1 MEYRIRH
8 TYKPKIVI
16 PYLGIGDSAFTN
28 LDFILDKGERI
39 VVTSDNIKCIVL
51 NVEEKHLCDLESEI
65 QSIYNCDAWSWVRRW
80 YKIDNRVSDLR
91 VLVLELKKIC

>member
-16 PYLGIGDSAFTN
+16 PVNGISGN
-28 LDFILDKGERI
+28 LDFLLDKGERI
-39 VVTSDNIKCIVL
+39 VVTSDNIKCKVL

-65 QSIYNCDAWSWVRRW
+65 QSIYNCDAWSWVKRW

-91 VLVLELKKIC
+91 VLVLELEKVC

>member
-16 PYLGIGDSAFTN
+16 PYLGIGGNAFTN

-39 VVTSDNIKCIVL
+39 VVTSDNIKCKVL
-51 NVEEKHLCDLESEI
+51 NVEEIHLCDLESEI
-65 QSIYNCDAWSWVRRW
+65 QSIYNIDAWSWFKRW
-80 YKIDNRVSDLR
+80 YKIDYRVSDLR
-91 VLVLELKKIC
+91 VLVLELEQI

>member
-1 MEYRIRH
+1 MKYRIRH

-28 LDFILDKGERI
+28 LDFLLDRGGRI
-39 VVTSDNIKCIVL
+39 VVTSDNIECKVL

-65 QSIYNCDAWSWVRRW
+65 QSIYNCDAWSWVKRW
-80 YKIDNRVSDLR
+80 YRIDYRVSDLR
-91 VLVLELKKIC
+91 VLIMELIKI

>member
-16 PYLGIGDSAFTN
+16 PYLGIGDSDFTN

-39 VVTSDNIKCIVL
+39 VVTSDNIKCKVL
-51 NVEEKHLCDLESEI
+51 NIEEKHLCDLESEI
-65 QSIYNCDAWSWVRRW
+65 QGIYNCDAWSWVKRW

-91 VLVLELKKIC
+91 VLVLELQKLC

>member
-16 PYLGIGDSAFTN
+16 PYLGIGDSAITN
-28 LDFILDKGERI
+28 IDFILDKGERI
-39 VVTSDNIKCIVL
+39 VVTSDNIKCKVL
-51 NVEEKHLCDLESEI
+51 NVDEKHLCNLESEI
-65 QSIYNCDAWSWVRRW
+65 QSIYNCDAWSWIKRW

-91 VLVLELKKIC
+91 VLVLELKKVC

>member
-1 MEYRIRH
+1 MQYRIRH

-16 PYLGIGDSAFTN
+16 PYLGIGDSDFTN
-28 LDFILDKGERI
+28 LDFLLDKEERI
-39 VVTSDNIKCIVL
+39 VVTSDNIECKVL

-65 QSIYNCDAWSWVRRW
+65 QSIYNCDAWSWVKRW

-91 VLVLELKKIC
+91 VLVLELEKVC

>member
-1 MEYRIRH
+1 MEYLIRH

-16 PYLGIGDSAFTN
+16 PYIGIGGSALTN

-39 VVTSDNIKCIVL
+39 VVTSDNTKCKVL

-65 QSIYNCDAWSWVRRW
+65 QSIYNCDAWTWVKRW

-91 VLVLELKKIC
+91 VITMELKKLC

>member
-1 MEYRIRH
+1 MIYRIRH

-16 PYLGIGDSAFTN
+16 PYLGIGDSAVTN

-39 VVTSDNIKCIVL
+39 VVTSDDIKCKVL
-51 NVEEKHLCDLESEI
+51 NVEEKHLCNLENEI
-65 QSIYNCDAWSWVRRW
+65 QSIYNCDAWSWVKRW

-91 VLVLELKKIC
+91 VLVLELKKA

>member
-1 MEYRIRH
+1 MEYLIRH

-39 VVTSDNIKCIVL
+39 VVTSDNVKCKVL
-51 NVEEKHLCDLESEI
+51 NVEEKHLCNLESEI
-65 QSIYNCDAWSWVRRW
+65 QSIYNIDAWSWFKRW

-91 VLVLELKKIC
+91 VLVLELKKI

>member
-16 PYLGIGDSAFTN
+16 PYLGIGDNALTN

-39 VVTSDNIKCIVL
+39 VVTSDNVECKVF
-51 NVEEKHLCDLESEI
+51 NAEEKHLCDLENEI
-65 QSIYNCDAWSWVRRW
+65 QSIYNCDAWSWVKRW

-91 VLVLELKKIC
+91 VLVLELKKV

>member
-28 LDFILDKGERI
+28 LDFLLDKGERI
-39 VVTSDNIKCIVL
+39 VVTSDNIECKVL
-51 NVEEKHLCDLESEI
+51 NVEEKHLCDLENEI
-65 QSIYNCDAWSWVRRW
+65 QSIYNCDAWSWVKRW

-91 VLVLELKKIC
+91 VLFLELKKV

>member
-28 LDFILDKGERI
+28 LDFLLDKEERI
-39 VVTSDNIKCIVL
+39 VVTSDNVKCKAL

-65 QSIYNCDAWSWVRRW
+65 QNIYNCDAWSWVKRW

-91 VLVLELKKIC
+91 VLVLELEKVC